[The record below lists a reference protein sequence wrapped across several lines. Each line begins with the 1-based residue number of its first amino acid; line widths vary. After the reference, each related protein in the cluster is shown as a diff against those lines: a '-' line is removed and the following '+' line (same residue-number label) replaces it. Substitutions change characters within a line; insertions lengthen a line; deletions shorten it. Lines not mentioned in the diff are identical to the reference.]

1 MLRPQSAL
9 PEKQNQSAELE
20 QEMEE
25 SGAGVRAGEEGQEAE
40 GGTLGSRGDRLTGP
54 RELSNPSPGR
64 GGSAM
69 CRATREFRTQSWLQK
84 LRRCSQKQRSG
95 VFLRWSPESE
105 SSDCPLC
112 SLSDLRI
119 PRALTRLTPP
129 SDHTPEPHSPIST
142 PSWFRILQSARQKSS
157 RLKIEMIDE
166 IKNFIKA

>member
-25 SGAGVRAGEEGQEAE
+25 GGGGCGEEGQEAE

-54 RELSNPSPGR
+54 RELSNPPSG

-69 CRATREFRTQSWLQK
+69 CRATREFRTQSWLRK
-84 LRRCSQKQRSG
+84 LRGCSQDQRSG
-95 VFLRWSPESE
+95 VFLRWCPESE

-142 PSWFRILQSARQKSS
+142 PSWFRILQTARLKSS

-166 IKNFIKA
+166 IKNFI